1 MRSRGQNWETFE
13 TGSGHTA
20 AVTTTREPTPDT
32 DTVAFR
38 GWWIVL
44 WCTIARALTAPGQTI
59 GVSAFTDHL
68 IDGLGIT
75 RSTLSTAYLVGT
87 LTGAI
92 ALPAI
97 GRWVD
102 RVGIRHAMTVVG
114 IAFAAVVA
122 YTGTVQNILMLGV
135 AFIGLRMLGQ
145 GSLTLIA
152 ATGVAVW
159 FERRRGFALALSA
172 TVSIG
177 LLSLAP
183 LTFGATIDAV
193 GWRWA
198 WVVLGIGVA
207 VIVVPMAR
215 FGLVDRPED
224 IGQLPDGDPP
234 DNDNAGVLGRLS
246 MTVAQALRTPAFW
259 TLGALTAMMSMTITG
274 LTFHNTDMLAEQ
286 GLNEDEA
293 AAIFIPQMIGSVSMG
308 FLFGTLTDRVHA
320 RILMPIAGALLAA
333 GMFMATI
340 ASPGAGAIRYGLLTG
355 LGVGAISAL
364 GGALYPKWYG
374 TAHIGSIKG
383 VSLAIGV
390 GASALG
396 PLLLSVGN
404 DVADSYE
411 PVIAGCAVITAV
423 LGALTLVIPTP
434 ERDPAPDTA

>member
-1 MRSRGQNWETFE
+1 M
-13 TGSGHTA
+13 
-20 AVTTTREPTPDT
+20 PTPKR
-32 DTVAFR
+32 AFY
-38 GWWIVL
+38 GWWILL

-75 RSTLSTAYLVGT
+75 RSGLSTAYLVGT

-102 RVGIRHAMTVVG
+102 RAGIRKAMATVG
-114 IAFAAVVA
+114 FLFALVIVA
-122 YTGTVQNILMLGV
+122 TATVQNIVMLGL
-135 AFIGLRMLGQ
+135 AFTGLRMLGQ
-145 GSLTLIA
+145 GSLSLIA
-152 ATGVAVW
+152 ATGVSLW
-159 FERRRGFALALSA
+159 FDRRRGLALALSA
-172 TVSIG
+172 TAAIG

-183 LTFGATIDAV
+183 LTFGALIDSV

-198 WVVLGIGVA
+198 WVIIGIGIGVL
-207 VIVVPMAR
+207 VVPMAW
-215 FGLVDRPED
+215 FGLIDRPED
-224 IGQLPDGDPP
+224 IGQRPDGD
-234 DNDNAGVLGRLS
+234 VLSEGDPLPVAPIS
-246 MTVAQALRTPAFW
+246 MTVSQAIRTPAFW
-259 TLGALTAMMSMTITG
+259 TLGALSAMMAMTITG
-274 LTFHNTDMLAEQ
+274 LTFHNTDLLAEQ
-286 GLNEDEA
+286 GLTEDEA

-308 FLFGTLTDRVHA
+308 FLFGTLTDKIHA
-320 RILMPIAGALLAA
+320 RLLLPVAGALLTA
-333 GMFMATI
+333 GMFLATV
-340 ASPGAGAIRYGLLTG
+340 ATPGLGAVRYGLATG

-404 DVADSYE
+404 DIADSYE
-411 PVIAGCAVITAV
+411 PVVLACAAVTA
-423 LGALTLVIPTP
+423 ALTVASPFIPTP
-434 ERDPAPDTA
+434 TPDKPDRAPA

>member
-1 MRSRGQNWETFE
+1 MPKTER
-13 TGSGHTA
+13 
-20 AVTTTREPTPDT
+20 
-32 DTVAFR
+32 AFY

-44 WCTIARALTAPGQTI
+44 WCTVARALTAPGQTI

-75 RSTLSTAYLVGT
+75 RSALSTAYLVGT

-102 RVGIRHAMTVVG
+102 RAGIRRAMSVIG
-114 IAFAAVVA
+114 LAFAVVIVA
-122 YTGTVQNILMLGV
+122 TASVQNVIMLAV

-145 GSLTLIA
+145 GSLSLIA
-152 ATGVAVW
+152 ATGVSLW
-159 FERRRGFALALSA
+159 FDRRRGLALAMSA
-172 TVSIG
+172 TAGIG

-183 LTFGATIDAV
+183 LTFGALIDGV

-198 WVVLGIGVA
+198 WGIIGLSVGA
-207 VIVVPMAR
+207 LLVPIAR
-215 FGLVDRPED
+215 FGLIDRPED
-224 IGQLPDGDPP
+224 IGQQPDGDILIEGEPLP
-234 DNDNAGVLGRLS
+234 RPRVS
-246 MTVAQALRTPAFW
+246 MTVRQALHTPAFW
-259 TLGALTAMMSMTITG
+259 TLGALTAMMAMTVTG
-274 LTFHNTDMLAEQ
+274 LTFHNTDLLAEQ
-286 GLNEDEA
+286 GLTEDEA

-308 FLFGTLTDRVHA
+308 FLFGTLTDKVHA
-320 RILMPIAGALLAA
+320 RLLLPIAGTFLTL
-333 GMFMATI
+333 GMFLATV
-340 ASPGAGAIRYGLLTG
+340 ATPGFGAVRYGLTIG

-404 DVADSYE
+404 DIAESYE
-411 PVIAGCAVITAV
+411 PVVLGCAVVTA
-423 LGALTLVIPTP
+423 ALTVVTPFIPTP
-434 ERDPAPDTA
+434 ATANPDQALTTS